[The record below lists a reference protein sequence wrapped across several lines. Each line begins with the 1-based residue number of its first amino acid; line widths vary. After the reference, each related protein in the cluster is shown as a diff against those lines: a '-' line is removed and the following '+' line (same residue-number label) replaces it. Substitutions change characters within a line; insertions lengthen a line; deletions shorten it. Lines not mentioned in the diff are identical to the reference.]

1 MKNKKNDKLALDKFC
16 KELINYCKD
25 ECQFHDNSFVVSLN
39 GKFGSGKSWFLEMMH
54 DSFSEGKDRCD
65 KN

>member
-1 MKNKKNDKLALDKFC
+1 MKNKTNDKLALDEFC

-39 GKFGSGKSWFLEMMH
+39 GKFGSGKS
-54 DSFSEGKDRCD
+54 
-65 KN
+65 